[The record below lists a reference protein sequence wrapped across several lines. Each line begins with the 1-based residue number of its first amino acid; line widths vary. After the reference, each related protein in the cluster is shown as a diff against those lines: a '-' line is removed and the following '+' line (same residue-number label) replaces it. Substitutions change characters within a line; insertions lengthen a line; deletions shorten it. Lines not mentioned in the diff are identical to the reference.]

1 MPEMV
6 DDTNFI
12 GMKPEKLYKMKKY
25 SFETISG
32 NPIVCKDSV
41 KVPLKNLKIFGK
53 NVQGDNNICSRN
65 RYGSVL

>member
-41 KVPLKNLKIFGK
+41 KVPRSAEKLKDI
-53 NVQGDNNICSRN
+53 R
-65 RYGSVL
+65 